1 MMAGWLWNHWFW
13 ITAAG
18 FPVSQCLDLPQFYQR
33 ESNAL
38 RNPSP
43 NQNSVSPPLTH
54 SQQQHI
60 GLGSLERWRL
70 RKEERT
76 SSFLERLLS
85 KIKRF
90 ARVTLAGRA
99 KPEKEDEEEEKGEE
113 IIIMVEEED
122 RKAPGV
128 RVGLKEKEEKVKMD
142 LKEME
147 ATTPPPS
154 SSSTSPVWE
163 SRKLIG
169 RGGWRQIGPSKGSW
183 RGHLEENEGVSEE
196 GVRSRSSEARG
207 RSLELDTLSLRTQE
221 TEEEEGVVKN
231 QGAVALGRAEG
242 RVALRGEKE
251 SLVRREGRMV
261 VERSTGV
268 DLLQFTNFLIVTVG
282 VAVFIIISSV
292 LVGTVVCQHR
302 RRQKAADNFPDDSSC
317 SSCPSSLSNST
328 MVSYNSSGLRGIEGE
343 MCEDLYSLDN
353 DYFLS
358 SLDISIQN

>member
-1 MMAGWLWNHWFW
+1 MG
-13 ITAAG
+13 
-18 FPVSQCLDLPQFYQR
+18 
-33 ESNAL
+33 
-38 RNPSP
+38 
-43 NQNSVSPPLTH
+43 SPPLTH

-60 GLGSLERWRL
+60 GLGSLERWML

-99 KPEKEDEEEEKGEE
+99 KLEEEAEEEEKREE
-113 IIIMVEEED
+113 IIIVVEEED
-122 RKAPGV
+122 RKAAPGV
-128 RVGLKEKEEKVKMD
+128 KVELKEKEEKVKKD

-147 ATTPPPS
+147 ATSPSPS
-154 SSSTSPVWE
+154 SSSTVSPVWE

-169 RGGWRQIGPSKGSW
+169 RGGWRQIGPSRASW
-183 RGHLEENEGVSEE
+183 RGHLEEEEEENEARSAEE
-196 GVRSRSSEARG
+196 GRSRSSEARG
-207 RSLELDTLSLRTQE
+207 RSLELDKLSLHKQE
-221 TEEEEGVVKN
+221 TDVEEEVVKK
-231 QGAVALGRAEG
+231 QGIVALGRAEG
-242 RVALRGEKE
+242 RVALRREKE
-251 SLVRREGRMV
+251 SSVSREGRMV

-282 VAVFIIISSV
+282 VAVFIILSSV
-292 LVGTVVCQHR
+292 LVGTVACQHR

-328 MVSYNSSGLRGIEGE
+328 MVSYNSSGMRGIEGE
-343 MCEDLYSLDN
+343 VCEDLYSLDN

-358 SLDISIQN
+358 SLEDISIQN